1 MNLENNK
8 RKVTQHIQRRLP
20 QQLTNNCFQIINHER
35 DDILKMVKEKDFQPR
50 ILYQAKI
57 SFKNEG
63 KIKIFPGK
71 QKQRLFVS
79 NRIFF

>member
-1 MNLENNK
+1 M
-8 RKVTQHIQRRLP
+8 RARAQ
-20 QQLTNNCFQIINHER
+20 R